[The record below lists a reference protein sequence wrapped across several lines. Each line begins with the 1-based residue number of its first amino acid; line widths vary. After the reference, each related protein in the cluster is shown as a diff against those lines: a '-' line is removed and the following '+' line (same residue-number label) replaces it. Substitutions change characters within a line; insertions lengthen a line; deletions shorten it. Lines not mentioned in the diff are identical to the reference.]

1 MNPLVRSTFE
11 PVIFPVTR
19 MSPEPLITPSTK
31 SLTPDG
37 SAGKLPGGESDMIND
52 PVTADVVVPLLPDI
66 VPMSAM
72 FSRPIG

>member
-1 MNPLVRSTFE
+1 
-11 PVIFPVTR
+11 VIV
-19 MSPEPLITPSTK
+19 L
-31 SLTPDG
+31 G
-37 SAGKLPGGESDMIND
+37 SAAIISD